1 MKVRDIIRFLEQDG
15 WYLLTLPGHM
25 NDDLAPGTLNSVL
38 KQAGLKQMNY
48 VVVYEKSATGWSAYV
63 PDLPGVITT
72 ASTKEDAQRLI
83 REAIEF
89 HLEGLGEDNE
99 PIPEPS
105 ASAEVVTVS
114 S

>member
-1 MKVRDIIRFLEQDG
+1 MTYLPHVKQRFEASGTRTMK
-15 WYLLTLPGHM
+15 YT
-25 NDDLAPGTLNSVL
+25 
-38 KQAGLKQMNY
+38 
-48 VVVYEKSATGWSAYV
+48 VVYERSATGWAAYV

-72 ASTKEDAQRLI
+72 GQTKKETQRLI

-89 HLEGLGEDNE
+89 HREGLREDNL

-114 S
+114 